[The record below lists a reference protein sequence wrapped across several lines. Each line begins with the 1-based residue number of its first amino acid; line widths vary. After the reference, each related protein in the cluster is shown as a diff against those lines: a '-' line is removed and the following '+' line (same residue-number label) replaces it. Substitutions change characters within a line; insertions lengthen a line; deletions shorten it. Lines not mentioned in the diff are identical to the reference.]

1 MSDGVH
7 LVHLCSIS
15 DWLEARSSGV
25 LEPESLTQQGF
36 VHLSERT
43 QVHIPANLLY
53 RDHSDLVLLSI
64 DPQRVGGEIV
74 WEDGDPPSDDG
85 TQFPHL
91 YDSLPTS
98 AVTGV
103 ERYEMDDSGRYP
115 QLN

>member
-1 MSDGVH
+1 VSDGVH

-85 TQFPHL
+85 MQFPHL
-91 YDSLPTS
+91 YDTLPTS
-98 AVTGV
+98 AVIGV